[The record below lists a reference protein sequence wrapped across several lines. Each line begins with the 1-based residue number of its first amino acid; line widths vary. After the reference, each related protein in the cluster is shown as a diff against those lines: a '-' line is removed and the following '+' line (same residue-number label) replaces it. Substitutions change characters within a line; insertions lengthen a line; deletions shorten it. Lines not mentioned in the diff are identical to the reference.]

1 MPNKMKPKTNPNNA
15 HALAQSERAVNS
27 HRRTASESA
36 KPTLSRSLASK
47 SAWPQLSAK
56 TKSVA
61 STQVRLNKFLA
72 SAGIASRRKADEMI
86 QNGEVEVNGK
96 LVTELG
102 FKVNPEKD
110 KVVAAGRIVTLHR
123 RKIYILLNKPKD
135 AISTTHDERDRRTVM
150 DFIDID
156 ERVYTVGRLDRN
168 TTGALLL
175 TNDGDLAH
183 RLMHPSFGVPK
194 EYLAELDKKITRADL
209 QKLKS
214 GLRLSDTGE
223 KTSECEAEI
232 LGDGTYVWL
241 KLHEG
246 KNRQVH
252 RMFWTLGY
260 DVKKLDRVSYAGLT
274 TKGLRRGQWRNLLPK
289 EIEHLRKMVER
300 ETKT

>member
-1 MPNKMKPKTNPNNA
+1 
-15 HALAQSERAVNS
+15 
-27 HRRTASESA
+27 
-36 KPTLSRSLASK
+36 
-47 SAWPQLSAK
+47 
-56 TKSVA
+56 
-61 STQVRLNKFLA
+61 
-72 SAGIASRRKADEMI
+72 
-86 QNGEVEVNGK
+86 
-96 LVTELG
+96 
-102 FKVNPEKD
+102 
-110 KVVAAGRIVTLHR
+110 
-123 RKIYILLNKPKD
+123 
-135 AISTTHDERDRRTVM
+135 M
-150 DFIDID
+150 DFIGID

-183 RLMHPSFGVPK
+183 RLMHPSFGVSK
-194 EYLAELDKKITRADL
+194 EYLAELDKKFTRADL

-232 LGDGTYVWL
+232 LGDGSTVWL

-260 DVKKLDRVSYAGLT
+260 DVKKLDRVSYAGIT
-274 TKGLRRGQWRNLLPK
+274 PKGLRRGEWRHLLPK
-289 EIEHLRKMVER
+289 EIDRLRKLVERER

>member
-1 MPNKMKPKTNPNNA
+1 MLNKTNPKPKRNLNNT
-15 HALAQSERAVNS
+15 QERSSKLNRMTAKKPVRPTS
-27 HRRTASESA
+27 ARRARTNNPSM
-36 KPTLSRSLASK
+36 KPN
-47 SAWPQLSAK
+47 AK
-56 TKSVA
+56 TDTLALSL
-61 STQVRLNKFLA
+61 VRLNKFLA
-72 SAGIASRRKADEMI
+72 SAGIASRRKADKMI

-102 FKVNPEKD
+102 FKINPEKD
-110 KVVAAGRIVTLHR
+110 KVVAAGRIATQHR

-135 AISTTHDERDRRTVM
+135 AISTTNDELDRRTVM
-150 DFIDID
+150 DFIGID
-156 ERVYTVGRLDRN
+156 DRIYTVGRLDRN

-183 RLMHPSFGVPK
+183 RLMHPSFGVHK
-194 EYLAELDKKITRADL
+194 EYLVELDKKITRADL

-223 KTSECEAEI
+223 KTSDCEAEI
-232 LGDGTYVWL
+232 LGDGTSVWL

-260 DVKKLDRVSYAGLT
+260 DVKKLDRISYAGIT
-274 TKGLRRGQWRNLLPK
+274 PKGLRRGEWRYLLPK
-289 EIEHLRKMVER
+289 EVDRLQKLVAREG
-300 ETKT
+300 ETKI

>member
-1 MPNKMKPKTNPNNA
+1 MPNKTKPKPKRNPSNR
-15 HALAQSERAVNS
+15 QVRTKSERVSISN
-27 HRRTASESA
+27 RITAKSTSPAPSA
-36 KPTLSRSLASK
+36 KPEPAAPAR
-47 SAWPQLSAK
+47 
-56 TKSVA
+56 
-61 STQVRLNKFLA
+61 VRLNKFLA

-96 LVTELG
+96 LVIELG
-102 FKVNPEKD
+102 FKVDPMKD

-135 AISTTHDERDRRTVM
+135 AISTANDELDRRTVM
-150 DFIDID
+150 DFIGID

-194 EYLAELDKKITRADL
+194 EYVAELDKKMTRADL

-223 KTSECEAEI
+223 KVSNCEAQI
-232 LGDGTYVWL
+232 LGDGTSVWL
-241 KLHEG
+241 KIHEG
-246 KNRQVH
+246 KNRQVF

-260 DVKKLDRVSYAGLT
+260 DVKKLDRVSYAGIT
-274 TKGLRRGQWRNLLPK
+274 TKGLRRGEWRYLLPK
-289 EIEHLRKMVER
+289 EIDHLQKLVAR

>member
-1 MPNKMKPKTNPNNA
+1 MPNKTKPKPKRNPNSAQEGGKSGRSSKPNRMTA
-15 HALAQSERAVNS
+15 KKPTRPTPTKRALPKP
-27 HRRTASESA
+27 SA
-36 KPTLSRSLASK
+36 KAEATVPSM
-47 SAWPQLSAK
+47 
-56 TKSVA
+56 
-61 STQVRLNKFLA
+61 VRLNKFLA

-110 KVVAAGRIVTLHR
+110 KVVAAGRIAKLQR

-135 AISTTHDERDRRTVM
+135 AISTSSDELDRRTVM
-150 DFIDID
+150 DLIGLDD
-156 ERVYTVGRLDRN
+156 RVYTVGRLDRN

-183 RLMHPSFGVPK
+183 RLMHPSFGVHK
-194 EYLAELDKKITRADL
+194 EYLAELDKKFTRADL

-214 GLRLSDTGE
+214 GMRLSDTGE
-223 KTSECEAEI
+223 KVSECEAEI
-232 LGDGTYVWL
+232 LGDGSSVWL
-241 KLHEG
+241 KIHEG

-260 DVKKLDRVSYAGLT
+260 DVKKLDRIAYAGIT
-274 TKGLRRGQWRNLLPK
+274 PKGLRRGEWRHLLPK
-289 EIEHLRKMVER
+289 EVDRLRKLVEHAG

>member
-1 MPNKMKPKTNPNNA
+1 MPNKTNLKPKRNPNSTPTGGKQKHLSKPNRTDA
-15 HALAQSERAVNS
+15 KKPIKGTSL
-27 HRRTASESA
+27 RRTSPKMSTKADA
-36 KPTLSRSLASK
+36 PTL
-47 SAWPQLSAK
+47 
-56 TKSVA
+56 
-61 STQVRLNKFLA
+61 VRLNKFLA

-86 QNGEVEVNGK
+86 QNGQVEVNGK

-102 FKVNPEKD
+102 FKVDPTKD
-110 KVVAAGRIVTLHR
+110 KVVAAGRIATQQR

-135 AISTTHDERDRRTVM
+135 AISTANDELDRRTVM
-150 DFIDID
+150 DFIGIED
-156 ERVYTVGRLDRN
+156 RVYTVGRLDRN

-183 RLMHPSFGVPK
+183 RLMHPSFGVDK
-194 EYLAELDKKITRADL
+194 EYLADLDKKMTRADL

-223 KTSECEAEI
+223 KTSSCEAKI
-232 LGDGTYVWL
+232 LGDGTSVWL

-260 DVKKLDRVSYAGLT
+260 NVKKLDRISYAGIT
-274 TKGLRRGQWRNLLPK
+274 PKGLRRGEWRPLLPK
-289 EIEHLRKMVER
+289 EVER
-300 ETKT
+300 LQKLVARTSETKT

>member
-1 MPNKMKPKTNPNNA
+1 MPNKTNPKPKRNPTDPRAHDLSKRVSRPHRATAEKPDKSTSARHASPKNA
-15 HALAQSERAVNS
+15 
-27 HRRTASESA
+27 TPTPSA
-36 KPTLSRSLASK
+36 KVAEPSL
-47 SAWPQLSAK
+47 
-56 TKSVA
+56 
-61 STQVRLNKFLA
+61 VRLNKFLA

-110 KVVAAGRIVTLHR
+110 KVVAAGRIATPHR

-135 AISTTHDERDRRTVM
+135 AISTAHDELDRRTVM
-150 DFIDID
+150 DFIGID

-175 TNDGDLAH
+175 TNDGELAH

-194 EYLAELDKKITRADL
+194 EYLVELDKKITRADL

-223 KTSECEAEI
+223 KTSACEAEI
-232 LGDGTYVWL
+232 LGDGMNVWL
-241 KLHEG
+241 KIHEG

-260 DVKKLDRVSYAGLT
+260 NVKKLDRISYAGIT
-274 TKGLRRGQWRNLLPK
+274 PKGLRRGEWRPLLPK
-289 EIEHLRKMVER
+289 EIDHLHKLVSHK
-300 ETKT
+300 TKT